1 MSFEEAKQ
9 YLRREDEDGNSLYEH
24 LSRVLLKVIVEKP
37 QNANAMFEQL
47 SQELRGATQ
56 VKPTLPVE
64 GEPEIIKPEKDS
76 QLEWCGDVSK
86 LYAPAEGE
94 GSEITYPDL
103 MTEANVYEWAGI
115 NFGKPETYRL
125 YLAIKQKATVEA
137 RSLRFWGKIAGRSG
151 DYYVV
156 QGDNPE
162 PPSSE
167 DIKIIEGLEGANKY
181 AFWVCMYAGGPW
193 TRLPDT
199 TPESIVIARQIKR
212 FFTGDL
218 TATVPSYPPFP
229 GGTEAH
235 LLRAQITLITSEC
248 CISPSGFY
256 AEDEEADEGIKAIK
270 KVEEMEDFKSVE
282 DLKDASSWVHH
293 EVPVNINGR
302 CNQPPGNDEEEE
314 VIEPS
319 DEMPDLPL
327 LSTIAEDEVVDG
339 PAWSI
344 SVSPSGTGESPD
356 SVVVAKSL
364 KWPGA
369 VAAAF
374 GNKFVNVYCGFGCM
388 SSRGVSYEPPRVPSI
403 QKEWLPTEEEDKGLI
418 EDEDKVTQPVV
429 EEEEEEEG

>member
-47 SQELRGATQ
+47 SQDLRGATQ

-64 GEPEIIKPEKDS
+64 GEPEIAKPGKGA
-76 QLEWCGDVSK
+76 QLDWCVDVSR

-103 MTEANVYEWAGI
+103 MTEANVYEWAGV
-115 NFGKPETYRL
+115 NFGKMETYRL

-137 RSLRFWGKIAGRSG
+137 RSLRFWGKITGRSG

-162 PPSSE
+162 PPSAE
-167 DIKIIEGLEGANKY
+167 EIKTIEGGEGVNKY

-199 TPESIVIARQIKR
+199 TPESIIVARQIKR

-218 TATVPSYPPFP
+218 NAPVPSYPPFP
-229 GGTEAH
+229 GGSEAH
-235 LLRAQITLITSEC
+235 LLRAQIAMITSEC
-248 CISPSGFY
+248 SVSPSGFY

-270 KVEEMEDFKSVE
+270 KVEEMEDFKSVD
-282 DLKDASSWVHH
+282 DLKDASNWVHH
-293 EVPVNINGR
+293 EVPININGR
-302 CNQPPGNDEEEE
+302 CNQPPVNDEEEE
-314 VIEPS
+314 GADLA
-319 DEMPDLPL
+319 DELADLPL
-327 LSTIAEDEVVDG
+327 LSSIAEDEVADG

-344 SVSPSGTGESPD
+344 SVCPNGIGESPD

-374 GNKFVNVYCGFGCM
+374 GNKFVNVYCGFGSM
-388 SSRGVSYEPPRVPSI
+388 SSRGISYEPPKVPPI
-403 QKEWLPTEEEDKGLI
+403 QKEWLAVEEDEKGLM
-418 EDEDKVTQPVV
+418 EDEDKVMQPVV
-429 EEEEEEEG
+429 EDEEEEEG

>member
-47 SQELRGATQ
+47 SQDLRGATQ

-64 GEPEIIKPEKDS
+64 GEPEIAKPGKGA
-76 QLEWCGDVSK
+76 QLDWCVDVSR

-103 MTEANVYEWAGI
+103 MTEANVYEWAGV
-115 NFGKPETYRL
+115 NFGKMETYRL

-137 RSLRFWGKIAGRSG
+137 RSLRFWGKITGRSG

-162 PPSSE
+162 PPSAE
-167 DIKIIEGLEGANKY
+167 EIKTIEGGEGVNKY

-199 TPESIVIARQIKR
+199 TPESIIVARQIKR

-218 TATVPSYPPFP
+218 NAPVPSYPPFP
-229 GGTEAH
+229 GGSEAH
-235 LLRAQITLITSEC
+235 LLRAQIAMITSEC
-248 CISPSGFY
+248 SVSPSGFY

-270 KVEEMEDFKSVE
+270 KVEEMEDFKSVD
-282 DLKDASSWVHH
+282 DLKDASNWVHH
-293 EVPVNINGR
+293 EVPININGR
-302 CNQPPGNDEEEE
+302 CNQPPVNDEEEE
-314 VIEPS
+314 GADLA
-319 DEMPDLPL
+319 DELADLPL
-327 LSTIAEDEVVDG
+327 LSSIAEDEVADG

-344 SVSPSGTGESPD
+344 SVCPNGIGESPD

-374 GNKFVNVYCGFGCM
+374 GNKFVNVYCGFGSM
-388 SSRGVSYEPPRVPSI
+388 SSRGISYEPPKVPPI
-403 QKEWLPTEEEDKGLI
+403 QKEWLAVEEDEKGLI
-418 EDEDKVTQPVV
+418 EDEDKVMQPVV
-429 EEEEEEEG
+429 EDEEEEEG